1 MIVPSTPPSAEGSAR
16 KEKFC
21 EKPSSGTITRQV
33 LPIGI
38 SPEDA

>member
-21 EKPSSGTITRQV
+21 EKPSSATIARQV
-33 LPIGI
+33 LLIGI
-38 SPEDA
+38 LPGDA